1 MGIIILNL
9 FLSEKRLINSTCQEN
24 TQTTRKHPRPQESHS
39 IRIDFLMSLKPSVL
53 TDLRVREKCGEFNSP
68 LLSLE
73 RLQDPSSL
81 LKKETQREFS
91 KVTPS
96 LEESSDLVF

>member
-9 FLSEKRLINSTCQEN
+9 FLSEHRLIISACQGN
-24 TQTTRKHPRPQESHS
+24 TQTTRKHPRLQESLS

-73 RLQDPSSL
+73 RQLEPFSL
-81 LKKETQREFS
+81 LKIETQREFS
-91 KVTPS
+91 KVTLS
-96 LEESSDLVF
+96 LEES